1 MSPLPSAYSTPLP
14 SFSTGPR
21 HESAPPAQPALVVAA
36 AADDIDRFP
45 CAAFTRNGARTTT
58 EAVRLIERLRPRI
71 VAIDWDLDDLDGAM
85 ICTAARRIPGAGV
98 LGLTSTP
105 ERAPAALKA
114 GCHALL
120 LKPCAP
126 NLIAARIGRLSREM
140 PSAAIASRLAE
151 KLGQFGTNRM
161 WPDVACPS
169 CAKGGAVAFEFSS
182 HRRSWYACV
191 SCEHVWLGRRQE

>member
-1 MSPLPSAYSTPLP
+1 MPPLPGAYGTPLP
-14 SFSTGPR
+14 PASTGSR
-21 HESAPPAQPALVVAA
+21 HESATPAQPALVVAA
-36 AADDIDRFP
+36 GPYDIERFP
-45 CAAFTRNGARTTT
+45 CAVFARHGARTTA

-71 VAIDWDLDDLDGAM
+71 VAIDWDLEAIDGAM
-85 ICTAARRIPGAGV
+85 ICAAAQRIPGAGV
-98 LGLTSTP
+98 LALIGSP
-105 ERAPAALKA
+105 QRAPAALKA

-120 LKPCAP
+120 LTPCAP

-182 HRRSWYACV
+182 HRRSWYACL
-191 SCEHVWLGRRQE
+191 SCERVWLGRRQE